1 MPIIYVKSSF
11 LSLLLEYGQSF
22 IRHMMESKISEADTE
37 SHVKS
42 TEEGNAVDDIAVP
55 SIQDASEQGQL

>member
-1 MPIIYVKSSF
+1 
-11 LSLLLEYGQSF
+11 
-22 IRHMMESKISEADTE
+22 MMESKISEADTE
-37 SHVKS
+37 SHVKN

>member
-1 MPIIYVKSSF
+1 
-11 LSLLLEYGQSF
+11 
-22 IRHMMESKISEADTE
+22 MMESKISEADTE